1 MISGQGIN
9 EVEYEGPSEGINYLE
24 RVWYKLPGTS
34 AIKLTYRLANDS

>member
-24 RVWYKLPGTS
+24 RVWYNS
-34 AIKLTYRLANDS
+34 ASRSCQGRQL